1 MMRGASSGGLPLSVS
16 SSATTS
22 PRPGDRG
29 FESRPSSGESTAN
42 PVGLAQVE
50 WPVRRR
56 RSLWQA
62 QRCGWRRASSLRE
75 LRKPVVGDVGPP
87 RDPGVAPVGNMPE
100 DPVEGA
106 DAAGSPD
113 HPQVKADRHHLRHV
127 RPLAMQPVE
136 GIDHIGGEIGGAA
149 EPVGIRPSTSVLLS
163 PGRRLGRHTVPG
175 HPGHSAWLAELCDR
189 ANRPSGS
196 RRGIYRAG
204 FFLIRARP
212 AR

>member
-1 MMRGASSGGLPLSVS
+1 MRGASSGGLPLSVS

-127 RPLAMQPVE
+127 RPLAMQPAAPLNRLVFAPRRASFCRLAAGSAGTPSLAIPATLPGLQSFATAQTALAVAAVE
-136 GIDHIGGEIGGAA
+136 FIVRD
-149 EPVGIRPSTSVLLS
+149 SS
-163 PGRRLGRHTVPG
+163 
-175 HPGHSAWLAELCDR
+175 
-189 ANRPSGS
+189 
-196 RRGIYRAG
+196 
-204 FFLIRARP
+204 
-212 AR
+212 